1 MFFSFENYYCLIIL
15 ALIFTELNIMGY
27 IKNKAWYPMAS
38 LIIFVTVILIHFI
51 KKDVLGDL
59 YIFNATIDLICIG
72 ISMINLF
79 VVDEIE
85 MRRTVIKE
93 VFENRYKK

>member
-1 MFFSFENYYCLIIL
+1 MIFSYENYYVLIIL
-15 ALIFTELNIMGY
+15 AFIFIELNIMGY
-27 IKNKAWYPMAS
+27 IKNKAWYPTTS
-38 LIIFVTVILIHFI
+38 LIIFVTAILIHFMQ
-51 KKDVLGDL
+51 KDILKES
-59 YIFNATIDLICIG
+59 YIYNATVDLVCIG

-85 MRRTVIKE
+85 TRISVIKE